1 LSDWISAYKTVGA
14 VGFLLIFMVVAL
26 IYIGKYFKQIF
37 ESTLKKSDDLQNE
50 LLKQGA
56 EKERFYKK
64 QLDMQ
69 KQESEA
75 NIAEVKKELK
85 EERLSSERERKRF
98 IEQLEVINQNTA
110 KTATILE
117 KLEVTFNNKF
127 NSLNKEVMNIKENL
141 N

>member
-1 LSDWISAYKTVGA
+1 MSDWISAYKTVGA